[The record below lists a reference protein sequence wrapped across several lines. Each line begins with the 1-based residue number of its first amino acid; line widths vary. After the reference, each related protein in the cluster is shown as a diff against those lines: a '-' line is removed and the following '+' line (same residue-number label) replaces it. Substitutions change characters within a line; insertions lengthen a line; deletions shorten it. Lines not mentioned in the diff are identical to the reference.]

1 MCVSSFERFLKC
13 GFLKISALKV
23 LFASS
28 TRAFGAFKSKTT
40 LICMEMRESEDTNL
54 SFSLLLLLLLS
65 LSLSLLRSIDRAHA
79 RFVSDDFVFEEKA
92 LKN

>member
-23 LFASS
+23 LFAS

-40 LICMEMRESEDTNL
+40 LIYIYGNER
-54 SFSLLLLLLLS
+54 
-65 LSLSLLRSIDRAHA
+65 
-79 RFVSDDFVFEEKA
+79 K
-92 LKN
+92 

>member
-40 LICMEMRESEDTNL
+40 LIYMEMRESEDTNL
-54 SFSLLLLLLLS
+54 LS
-65 LSLSLLRSIDRAHA
+65 LSLSLSLFSVRSSARAFCFC
-79 RFVSDDFVFEEKA
+79 RFCLWKRK
-92 LKN
+92 L

>member
-40 LICMEMRESEDTNL
+40 LIYREMRESEDTNL

-65 LSLSLLRSIDRAHA
+65 LSLSLSSPFDRSSARAF
-79 RFVSDDFVFEEKA
+79 RFCRFCLWKRK
-92 LKN
+92 L

>member
-23 LFASS
+23 LFAS

>member
-1 MCVSSFERFLKC
+1 
-13 GFLKISALKV
+13 
-23 LFASS
+23 
-28 TRAFGAFKSKTT
+28 
-40 LICMEMRESEDTNL
+40 MEMRESEDTNL